1 MAIKQVQLRSIS
13 YATLANAQ
21 AAIQT
26 TLPANYNGPYQTIY
40 YNNSSAGVAPQ
51 NQPGATTQVFE
62 DATANTTPFDG
73 QGEHW
78 IFDAANDQTHGYP
91 TVYVLQIGNGAVNVA
106 NLGMPTL
113 ACGDVNL
120 NIPGG
125 ADGDLVAGTVDSGF
139 TIASYNPTNYATG
152 TDTYSANV
160 NIPPGYNNSDDG
172 TLNCVI
178 QGVTITTTQAPTT
191 YDCSVAGPTIANG
204 NAGDTI
210 LPAAVT
216 WLVAPANSDYIIT
229 PSVYTYNDD
238 GDGTTTYQISEISP
252 PSGYSNFGGV
262 DISCDFNG
270 DIAATAATT
279 NATAA
284 TTAPTN
290 ATNATLGAFTCST
303 ETLTIANGVIGEQI
317 TAADFSTT
325 GTATFASI
333 IPTTYQ
339 AGTTSYTLTVNIPVG
354 YLNSGT
360 IDCDVSVTGG
370 LATASISMSDTS
382 AITIAP
388 LGTPYQAKTVTITGA
403 TSNFDVDTHILYD
416 SSAAWLTASTNSF
429 GIDGG
434 QLRFQATENNTGSE
448 REVNVT
454 LRHPD
459 NVNVTATTFKITQ
472 TSGNTAPTGD
482 DITKSQVWSA
492 SPSNVNINF
501 LDFASTAWS
510 GLSVTDA
517 DGDDLSVIITD
528 ISGLTL
534 EGNVSVLI
542 DNSSGTPSN
551 ISTVPHT
558 LAGGPSTLSAQIQLN
573 AAVGSAGQ
581 QTISFEYKVNDGN
594 DDSPTYT
601 ASLTIT
607 APLNSEPTAN
617 DITGSISAAQ
627 QNDTAPGINISQFV
641 SDTNTGDDD
650 LTYYW
655 SNAGGTTDTLF
666 VVDQVKSGTHGE
678 FVYGSNGILTYTYTG
693 NTMSPGDNTKTD
705 TFWYKAEDDDNPAL
719 RSGSK
724 SITITITAALN
735 TDPVISFNGS
745 TGQTEV
751 EKQLSQY
758 DTISSSSDNITASDA
773 ETTNLTWT
781 AEWVSA
787 TNAAS
792 QQGTLNINPN
802 TGVWTYNSDQ
812 WDISPGQ
819 LVQEVF
825 TIKVE
830 DANSGF
836 DTYTLK
842 LNVTGVL
849 YISGITVSS
858 PLWRNTASAACDD
871 NRNVNAYLKASAVTN
886 ITSLNAGDS
895 LYSDTTLDDNE
906 VIKNIDPV
914 TADSNPWV
922 SIQQDIA
929 GEVVIRAVKI
939 AANGSIIQ
947 VVDCE
952 TSLDN
957 AWPIDINFS
966 GDLDEICAE
975 ELEYTVSQTAVYQ
988 NVIGPTGSGTSVEMD
1003 EPTLADVIAAGGQL
1017 FTSQYYANQP
1027 EYRNNPADVTNTYA
1041 PASLCVSPGF
1051 YNDGTRKNGNGQF
1064 IYYKFTTNAAGQGV
1078 WADNLT
1084 DPDNPVK
1091 LFLCPEPIEYVTFNF
1106 KAYYS
1111 QDNRLAV
1118 DAACLAGEDGLTLV
1132 NLWTRIDARYDDM
1145 VGGAYYV
1152 DLSTHQKAL
1161 EYVVQNQ
1168 ILIYTTEA
1176 TASEVN
1182 YDGLWDNTTFVAVD
1196 ETNGAISDPEAG
1208 YTPSLRFA
1216 IWDNENDSGYLS
1228 TENASYTY
1236 SWLGIN
1242 PVTDTLGYANSDSI
1256 LGDCNT
1262 QFVKPSGNSTYCL
1275 GLAGDQCEISD
1286 ADKLLESRIN
1296 VFYAFYACAAKVEA
1310 GKPYYSLYLTDGL
1323 HTFASNSSSYIKKL
1337 IDVIEPSK
1345 HNGTAI
1351 NIGGDSMLECVTLQ
1365 HKIFAV
1371 NYDDAVNIL
1380 IDKPEYGDDIRVIE
1394 INPVELG
1401 FTSGAVI
1408 EYREDC
1414 ASCLLDTQNFTEFIL
1429 DGIDNADIINRS
1441 IPNFDLEKNYELDNI
1456 SKPLLRT
1463 NPKLST
1469 NAKLVVNSLD
1479 NMYIESIDASKEL
1492 AAVEYKKW
1500 VVNKDGKWSY
1510 DLAKFFNA
1518 NKTPSDLIYNVKS
1531 RFSELTVQ
1539 ESFEKQIEEDYH
1551 YGTTYNYSKLHDED
1565 FRMLAPIWLDKN
1577 IPSNFVIFRVSDPAA
1592 ILDFDNQSSFN
1603 NMDEILKNSELI
1615 KTFDLTRESNIGT
1628 YIRNHVKSELF
1639 PSNPINVN
1647 FSENERSNFNG
1658 IDLMQGGFTNK
1669 GEYLFDDFVK
1679 QDQTII
1685 NENDLI
1691 TGGFERNKLACANLI
1706 NLEFLFNDDDT
1717 EDYAVNRY
1725 FGLYVNDVD
1734 SGYGSL
1740 ESANNGLLKFKTL
1753 NSYINEDSISAI
1765 PPVGLMQSTPT
1776 LGYAHISNNFY
1787 KISPSFYDTSKLE
1800 VQVEDSSNMIPAE
1813 IKLANVGRSVDTTK
1827 HAAAGSDFIKLTING
1842 APANNDRIAIFP
1854 SKEQDYRINFTRFTP
1869 GDTFV
1874 LGLTLVETD
1883 GNRNYLLTLQ
1893 NTVQET
1899 VEVLKGLGIDDNLYW
1914 KADGDDIIFYENKC
1928 TLRPLKPTIAPYSGS
1943 NTTLARIE
1951 YTQVPYDLS
1960 NNMFFGSDALLAGGF
1975 NTTAFSSNGTN
1986 AEIASALTKSINSK
2000 DNGFTALTY
2009 DGADHLYIKNDV
2021 LGYRLMQSGV
2031 ALPNDNANDWLTID
2045 EDNRLSGEPRNVLR
2059 LQLTGNTSEVFKNS
2073 KIYFFN
2079 GGNSAGKSVLVTLDS
2094 VADININDYLETSSQ
2109 GVYNKVIDIVDD
2121 IERLPLQ
2128 YKKLVLDKK
2137 NTIESGEVNVFA
2149 DNLVTLGLFSAFDI
2163 HDMNFDFYDTSNSDL
2178 KELKY
2183 ETAANI
2189 NYEPELDNQSDIYPF
2204 GERENTDYIT
2214 APASYFSGLT
2224 GVLEDEITDTFNE
2237 DFVESE
2243 YDRLKENY
2251 LKENS
2256 IRSRVVP
2263 SINKWVLKDTLTV
2276 REQPYYLNANEAF
2289 GRSNFSADLSVAGR
2303 DRLGMTHEWFYINN
2317 LPKHLKENTG
2327 TSTNPDYKLNESFSY
2342 LNFMEGFEMTPAMFK
2357 SIDYDYFD
2365 RFFVTEGFETKGD
2378 NAYKTFV
2385 KTNRQKKYTLIN
2397 GGNDTAFAESI
2408 FKGLKVIF
2416 KTRKEFTSTSPVDFV
2431 KSSEFNGYRFST
2443 VLNVKTSEDS
2453 NGIEYEVIQN
2463 KQFKF
2468 VVFFI
2473 SLRLDDL
2480 WADQTLTRKLLYE
2493 LNHSLIWNNEEG
2505 TFKYSDV
2512 KVDGHLDLTG
2522 ANFSDPNADNYLI
2535 VNGLTHAD
2543 GSVPQFLEQINKNED
2558 DDYGS
2563 IIVNIN
2569 TAFGLQKIQLDISN
2583 LGGQA
2588 EIILARLPQ
2597 DITNGTPVETT
2608 LDNLPGYLQYNAEYV
2623 YKGGGI
2629 NAYKYILES
2638 LGAQDMATMLLRN
2651 PDKVTY
2657 STVGLDGTVSLNKFI
2672 ILLEDGV
2679 EFIKQAEVN
2688 TEVDDDKPESF
2699 KLSSGNIGFN
2709 LGLTRTY
2716 YPFLIRHNG
2725 GYTIDTTPVV
2735 TFTDI
2740 YAHMKTN
2747 TLQNTSNIIELEL
2760 EEQMYKHSLT
2770 STEDIQLA
2778 KDYYKRYNRCGV
2790 AFNLG
2795 FIYDGGTHDS
2805 QWGYIKNH
2813 FYRKVN
2819 EFKSSGVIK
2828 LSVSSDKP
2836 PLYPLIGEVAI
2847 DKKDVHVFKSSWDKN
2862 YYTRALSGGLLEEVP
2877 GTFETKEERSYLAS
2891 TIMKIKDSYTMLN
2904 FDVTRVRTEE
2914 ELDDILANSTNT
2926 TDIVQ
2931 FEDKKRV
2938 VLDFYI
2944 DFTINKKLSA
2954 DGVLDTIKKYV
2965 LAANSADDKTTLED
2979 DAQLYIGKN
2988 LINVFGIS
2996 QIKLYTQRLKG
3007 AGSQVESVDSVGD
3020 LDNNNYIY
3028 DQNFTFSSHE
3038 QKPLNF
3044 RLIYNKRL
3052 GYSYRIRPMVKITS

>member
-1 MAIKQVQLRSIS
+1 MATITVNLRTPYYDSLS
-13 YATLANAQ
+13 LARAE
-21 AAIQT
+21 IQNNPTFNGT
-26 TLPANYNGPYQTIY
+26 TTVIY
-40 YNNSSAGVAPQ
+40 YNDSGSGPGPSPG
-51 NQPGATTQVFE
+51 QPGGGVDVFT
-62 DATANTTPFDG
+62 DAGLTNPFNG
-73 QGEHW
+73 QNKHW
-78 IFDAANDQTHGYP
+78 IWDGGNNSTWGSPYP
-91 TVYVLQIGNGAVNVA
+91 WIIQISSNGSVSTLN
-106 NLGMPTL
+106 NGMVTFTPTL
-113 ACGDVNL
+113 AGL

-125 ADGDLVAGTVDSGF
+125 ADGDLVAGTVNSGL
-139 TIASYNPTNYATG
+139 TIASYAPTNYSIG
-152 TDTYSANV
+152 NSTYGAFI
-160 NIPPGYNNSDDG
+160 NIPAGYNNSSDG
-172 TLNCVI
+172 TLNVVI
-178 QGVTITTTQAPTT
+178 QNVTVTTTTQALPE
-191 YDCSVAGPTIANG
+191 YNCAAAGPTIPNG
-204 NAGDTI
+204 NVGDTI
-210 LPAAVT
+210 LATSVN
-216 WLVAPANSDYIIT
+216 WLQSPSNLDYVIT
-229 PSVYTYNDD
+229 PSIYTYDD
-238 GDGTTTYQISEISP
+238 NGDGTTTYVITQIEP
-252 PSGYSNFGGV
+252 PTSGYSNSGGD
-262 DISCDFNG
+262 DISCDFTG
-270 DIAATAATT
+270 DIAATTGVT
-279 NATAA
+279 NATTAA
-284 TTAPTN
+284 TN
-290 ATNATLGAFTCST
+290 ATNATLAEFTCST
-303 ETLTIANGVIGEQI
+303 ETLVIANGVIGEQI
-317 TAADFSTT
+317 TAAGFSTN
-325 GTATFASI
+325 GSATFASI
-333 IPTTYQ
+333 TNSNNDLYLDGTYD
-339 AGTTSYTLTVNIPVG
+339 YTLTVNIPAG
-354 YLNSGT
+354 YSNSGNT
-360 IDCDVSVTGG
+360 IACTVQVTGG
-370 LATASISMSDTS
+370 QASASISLNNTDTLVFGPS
-382 AITIAP
+382 AGQN
-388 LGTPYQAKTVTITGA
+388 LEKEVTMTGA
-403 TSNFDVDTHILYD
+403 TSAFDVNTDITYTANTEL
-416 SSAAWLTASTNSF
+416 STWLTASTNSF
-429 GIDGG
+429 STAGG
-434 QLRFQATENNTGSE
+434 DVIFSPSANTGTGTRSI
-448 REVNVT
+448 VVM
-454 LRHPD
+454 LVHPD
-459 NVNVTATTFKITQ
+459 DPGETTQ
-472 TSGNTAPTGD
+472 TFTIQQTAGNTAPTGD
-482 DITKSQVWSA
+482 DISKSIPWSA
-492 SPSNVNINF
+492 NQQTINLDF
-501 LDFASTAWS
+501 LDFGAGGWTGNAIND
-510 GLSVTDA
+510 VDN
-517 DGDDLSVIITD
+517 DDLNIIITD
-528 ISGLTL
+528 IGGLEI
-534 EGNVSVLI
+534 EGNQSILI
-542 DNSSGTPSN
+542 DNSGNPSTN
-551 ISTVPHT
+551 IISNNIPYT
-558 LAGGPSTLSAQIQLN
+558 LAGGPNTLTAQIQLN
-573 AAVGSAGQ
+573 TAVGSAGQ

-594 DDSPTYT
+594 DDSPEYT

-607 APLNSEPTAN
+607 APLNQAPGVDPIAGS
-617 DITGSISAAQ
+617 ITGATQNAQ
-627 QNDTAPGINISQFV
+627 APGINLWAFV
-641 SDTNTGDDD
+641 SDDSDLDEN

-655 SNAGGTTDTLF
+655 STADGTGDAQF
-666 VVDQVKSGTHGE
+666 DVGQPKFGQYGNI
-678 FVYGSNGILTYTYTG
+678 VYASNGILTYTYTG
-693 NTMSPGDNTKTD
+693 NTMTPLEPQKSD
-705 TFWYKAEDDDNPAL
+705 TFYYKAEDTEGL
-719 RSGSK
+719 RSSVAQ
-724 SITITITAALN
+724 ITITMTAASN
-735 TDPVISFNGS
+735 TNPIISINGN
-745 TGQTEV
+745 TNQTSITRTV
-751 EKQLSQY
+751 NQY
-758 DTISSSSDNITASDA
+758 DTISSASENITANDGDGDS
-773 ETTNLTWT
+773 LTWSSV
-781 AEWVSA
+781 WGPVSGGA
-787 TNAAS
+787 QS
-792 QQGTLNINPN
+792 QQGDLNINEN
-802 TGVWTYNSDQ
+802 TGVWTYSTGT
-812 WDISPGQ
+812 WDINPNQIVNEGY
-819 LVQEVF
+819 
-825 TIKVE
+825 TIKVVDQYGGE
-830 DANSGF
+830 DSYELTITA
-836 DTYTLK
+836 
-842 LNVTGVL
+842 TGVA
-849 YISGITVSS
+849 YISGITASTN
-858 PLWRNTASAACDD
+858 WRPTAAQACEDDRSVDVYLDAAETTD
-871 NRNVNAYLKASAVTN
+871 
-886 ITSLNAGDS
+886 ITGLAANDS
-895 LYSDTTLDDNE
+895 LYTTNVLSADD
-906 VIKNIDPV
+906 VAQPSAQQS
-914 TADSNPWV
+914 ADSFSWI
-922 SIQQDIA
+922 SIQQDIG
-929 GEVVIRAVKI
+929 GEPVIRAAKV
-939 AANGSIIQ
+939 AANGDIIQ
-947 VVDCE
+947 VIDCE

-957 AWPIDINFS
+957 AWPLEINFS
-966 GDLDEICAE
+966 NNIDEICAE
-975 ELEYTVSQTAVYQ
+975 ELEYTVSQTIVYQ
-988 NVIGPTGSGTSVEMD
+988 NVIDTSSSPT
-1003 EPTLADVIAAGGQL
+1003 TLAAVIAAGGQL
-1017 FTSQYYANQP
+1017 FTSQYYANQG
-1027 EYRNNPADVTNTYA
+1027 EYRNADGYFA

-1051 YNDGTRKNGNGQF
+1051 YNDGSRTDNFGQF
-1064 IYYKFTTNAAGQGV
+1064 IYYEFTTNENGEGV
-1078 WADNLT
+1078 WEDNLT
-1084 DPDNPVK
+1084 DVDNPVK
-1091 LFLCPEPIEYVTFNF
+1091 LFLCPVPIEYVTFNF

-1132 NLWTRIDARYDDM
+1132 NLWSRIDARYDDIE
-1145 VGGAYYV
+1145 GGDFYV

-1161 EYVVQNQ
+1161 EYVVKNQ

-1182 YDGLWDNTTFVAVD
+1182 YDGLWDNTTFIAVD
-1196 ETNGAISDPEAG
+1196 EANGAISDPENG
-1208 YTPSLRFA
+1208 YVPSLRFA

-1236 SWLGIN
+1236 SWLGVN
-1242 PVTDTLGYANSDSI
+1242 QTDSTLEYANTNSI

-1262 QFVKPSGNSTYCL
+1262 QFVKPAGNSTYCL
-1275 GLAGDQCEISD
+1275 GLPGDQCEISD
-1286 ADKLLESRIN
+1286 QEKLLESRVN
-1296 VFYAFYACAAKVEA
+1296 VFYAFYACSAKIEA

-1323 HTFASNSSSYIKKL
+1323 HTFASNSTSYIKKL
-1337 IDVIEPSK
+1337 IDVIEPSQN
-1345 HNGTAI
+1345 NGVAI
-1351 NIGGDSMLECVTLQ
+1351 NIGGDSMLECVTIQ

-1380 IDKPEYGDDIRVIE
+1380 LSRPEYGDDIRIIE

-1414 ASCLLDTQNFTEFIL
+1414 RSCLLDEQNFSEFVL
-1429 DGIDNADIINRS
+1429 DGIDDAEIINRS
-1441 IPNFDLEKNYELDNI
+1441 IPNFDLEKNYELDNL

-1469 NAKLVVNSLD
+1469 NAKLVVNSND

-1500 VVNKDGKWSY
+1500 SVNKDGKWSY

-1531 RFSELTVQ
+1531 RFSDLTVQ

-1551 YGTTYNYSKLHDED
+1551 YGTTYNYSKLHNED

-1577 IPSNFVIFRVSDPAA
+1577 IPNNFVIFRVSDPAA
-1592 ILDFDNQSSFN
+1592 ILDFDSQSNFN

-1615 KTFDLTRESNIGT
+1615 KTFDLTRESAIGT
-1628 YIRNHVKSELF
+1628 YIRNHVQSELF
-1639 PSNPINVN
+1639 PSNPVSAN
-1647 FSENERSNFNG
+1647 FSENERTNFNG
-1658 IDLMQGGFTNK
+1658 IDLTQGGFTNK
-1669 GEYLFDDFVK
+1669 GEYLFNDFVR

-1691 TGGFERNKLACANLI
+1691 TGGFERNKLACANII
-1706 NLEFLFNDDDT
+1706 NLEFLFDDDGT

-1725 FGLYVNDVD
+1725 FGLYVNDID

-1740 ESANNGLLKFKTL
+1740 ESSTNGLLKFKAL
-1753 NSYINEDSISAI
+1753 NSYINDDAKSAI
-1765 PPVGLMQSTPT
+1765 PPVELITATPT

-1787 KISPSFYDTSKLE
+1787 KISPTFYDTLKSELR
-1800 VQVEDSSNMIPAE
+1800 VEDSSNTIPAE
-1813 IKLANVGRSVDTTK
+1813 IKLAAVGRSIDTLVNES
-1827 HAAAGSDFIKLTING
+1827 AGSDFVKLTING
-1842 APANNDRIAIFP
+1842 TPANNDRVAIFP

-1869 GDTFV
+1869 GDTFK
-1874 LGLTLVETD
+1874 LGITLVETV
-1883 GNRNYLLTLQ
+1883 GNVDYLLTLQ
-1893 NTVQET
+1893 NTVEDT
-1899 VEVLKGLGIDDNLYW
+1899 VDVLEGLGIDDNLYW
-1914 KADGDDIIFYENKC
+1914 KADGDDIIFYEKKC
-1928 TLRPLKPTIAPYSGS
+1928 TLRPLKPSITPNSS
-1943 NTTLARIE
+1943 TNTTLARIE

-1960 NNMFFGSDALLAGGF
+1960 NNMFFGSDALLAGHF
-1975 NTTAFSSNGTN
+1975 NTTAFSTNGTN
-1986 AEIASALTKSINSK
+1986 DEIAAALTKSINSV

-2021 LGYRLMQSGV
+2021 LGYRLMQSGIAV
-2031 ALPNDNANDWLTID
+2031 PNDNANDWVTIEGDNELTY
-2045 EDNRLSGEPRNVLR
+2045 EPRNVLR

-2079 GGNSAGKSVLVTLDS
+2079 GGNSGGKSVLATLDS
-2094 VADININDYLETSSQ
+2094 VADINIGDYLETSSQ
-2109 GVYNKVIDIVDD
+2109 GVYNQVIDIVDD
-2121 IERLPLQ
+2121 IERLPLE
-2128 YKKLVLDKK
+2128 YKKLVLNKK

-2183 ETAANI
+2183 ETASEI

-2204 GERENTDYIT
+2204 GERDNTDYSV
-2214 APASYFSGLT
+2214 APASYFSGLS

-2237 DFVESE
+2237 DLVESE
-2243 YDRLKENY
+2243 YDRLNENY

-2289 GRSNFSADLSVAGR
+2289 GRSNFASDLSVAGR

-2327 TSTNPDYKLNESFSY
+2327 TLTSPEYRLNESFSY
-2342 LNFMEGFEMTPAMFK
+2342 LNFMEGFEMTPSMFK

-2378 NAYKTFV
+2378 NSYKTFV
-2385 KTNRQKKYTLIN
+2385 KTNRQKKYTLVN
-2397 GGNDTAFAESI
+2397 GGNDTAFADSI

-2416 KTRKEFTSTSPVDFV
+2416 KSRKEFTSTSPVDFV

-2463 KQFKF
+2463 KKFKF

-2473 SLRLDDL
+2473 SLRIDDL

-2493 LNHSLIWNNEEG
+2493 LNHSLVWNNEEG
-2505 TFKYSDV
+2505 TFKYSDI

-2522 ANFSDPNADNYLI
+2522 ANFSDPSADNYLI

-2563 IIVNIN
+2563 IIVDIN

-2583 LGGQA
+2583 VGGQT
-2588 EIILARLPQ
+2588 EILLARPPQ
-2597 DITNGTPVETT
+2597 DITNGTEVETT
-2608 LDNLPGYLQYNAEYV
+2608 LDNLPGYLQYNAGYV

-2629 NAYKYILES
+2629 NAYKFILES

-2651 PDKVTY
+2651 PDNVKY
-2657 STVGLDGTVSLNKFI
+2657 STIELDGTVALNKFI

-2679 EFIKQAEVN
+2679 EIIKEAEIN

-2735 TFTDI
+2735 TFTDV

-2747 TLQNTSNIIELEL
+2747 TLQNTSNIFELEL

-2805 QWGYIKNH
+2805 QWGYIRNH

-2862 YYTRALSGGLLEEVP
+2862 YYTRALSGGLAELVP

-2926 TDIVQ
+2926 TDVVQ
-2931 FEDKKRV
+2931 FEDKNRV

-2954 DGVLDTIKKYV
+2954 DGVLDTITKYV
-2965 LAANSADDKTTLED
+2965 LAANSADDKTILTD

-2988 LINVFGIS
+2988 LVSVFGIS
-2996 QIKLYTQRLKG
+2996 QIKLYTQRIKG
-3007 AGSQVESVDSVGD
+3007 KGSQVESVDSVD
-3020 LDNNNYIY
+3020 ALDDNNYIN
-3028 DQNFTFSSHE
+3028 DQNFVFSSHE

>member
-1 MAIKQVQLRSIS
+1 M
-13 YATLANAQ
+13 
-21 AAIQT
+21 AAIQIDLRNT
-26 TLPANYNGPYQTIY
+26 GYETLALALT
-40 YNNSSAGVAPQ
+40 
-51 NQPGATTQVFE
+51 GAQDGNPTP
-62 DATANTTPFDG
+62 TTPLFYEGVNGSGGVVTFGPGISVFSDSDMLV
-73 QGEHW
+73 QFPTDSITQFW
-78 IFDAANDQTHGYP
+78 IDDTNQRIIQINSGSVNNTDDFIDWDCSML
-91 TVYVLQIGNGAVNVA
+91 TV
-106 NLGMPTL
+106 
-113 ACGDVNL
+113 
-120 NIPGG
+120 
-125 ADGDLVAGTVDSGF
+125 ADGDIGNSIVSTWSPGQTGSSIEIRENDNAGNITSVYVDGVTAYHFNF
-139 TIASYNPTNYATG
+139 TIPPIGFLNSGDQKECIVTG
-152 TDTYSANV
+152 V
-160 NIPPGYNNSDDG
+160 NA
-172 TLNCVI
+172 L
-178 QGVTITTTQAPTT
+178 AE
-191 YDCSVAGPTIANG
+191 YDCAAAGPTIPNG
-204 NAGDTI
+204 NVGDTI
-210 LPAAVT
+210 LAASVT
-216 WLVAPANSDYIIT
+216 WLQSPSNNDYVIT
-229 PSVYTYNDD
+229 PNVYTYDGD
-238 GDGTTTYQISEISP
+238 GDGTTTYTITEITP
-252 PSGYSNFGGV
+252 PVSGWSNSGGD

-270 DIAATAATT
+270 DIAATTLATS
-279 NATAA
+279 ATSA
-284 TTAPTN
+284 TTAATN

-303 ETLTIANGVIGEQI
+303 ETFTIANGVIGEQI
-317 TAADFSTT
+317 TAADFSTD
-325 GTATFASI
+325 GTATFNSI
-333 IPTTYQ
+333 TNSNNDLYLDGTYN
-339 AGTTSYTLTVNIPVG
+339 YTLTVNIPAG

-370 LATASISMSDTS
+370 QASASISLTDNNGNL
-382 AITIAP
+382 TIAP
-388 LGTPYQAKTVTITGA
+388 TGTPFQTKTVAITGA
-403 TSNFDVDTHILYD
+403 TNNFDVDNHILYG

-434 QLRFQATENNTGSE
+434 QLRFQATENNTGSS
-448 REVNVT
+448 RDVVVT

-459 NVNVTATTFKITQ
+459 DLNVTTAPFTISQ

-482 DITKSQVWSA
+482 NITKSQVWSA
-492 SPSNVNINF
+492 SPNDVNINF
-501 LDFASTAWS
+501 LDFAAGWNSTAA
-510 GLSVTDA
+510 SVNDA
-517 DGDDLSVIITD
+517 DGDNLDVIITN

-534 EGNVSVLI
+534 EGNASILI
-542 DNSSGTPSN
+542 DNSGSSSSN
-551 ISTVPHT
+551 ITSVPHT
-558 LAGGPSTLSAQIQLN
+558 LAGGPNTLTAQIQLN
-573 AAVGSAGQ
+573 SAIGAAAQ
-581 QTISFEYKVNDGN
+581 QTISFEYKVNDGT

-607 APLNSEPTAN
+607 APGNSAPNAS

-627 QNDTAPGINISQFV
+627 QNDTAPGINIGQFV

-650 LTYYW
+650 LTFYW
-655 SNAGGTTDTLF
+655 SDANGNNDAAF

-678 FVYGSNGILTYTYTG
+678 FVYGSNGVLTYTYTG
-693 NTMSPGDNTKTD
+693 NTMSPGDNTKQD
-705 TFWYKAEDDDNPAL
+705 TFWYKAEDDDAAPM
-719 RSGSK
+719 RSGPK

-773 ETTNLTWT
+773 ETANLEWT
-781 AEWVSA
+781 AVWVSA

-830 DANSGF
+830 DDNDGF

-895 LYSDTTLDDNE
+895 LYSDTTLNDNE
-906 VIKNIDPV
+906 VIKNVDPV

-957 AWPIDINFS
+957 AWPIDINSS

-975 ELEYTVSQTAVYQ
+975 ELEYTVSQTTVYQ
-988 NVIGPTGSGTSVEMD
+988 NVINTSD
-1003 EPTLADVIAAGGQL
+1003 PGAGNYSANATLADVIAAGGQL

-1132 NLWTRIDARYDDM
+1132 NLWTRIDARYDDT
-1145 VGGAYYV
+1145 VSGAYYV

-1168 ILIYTTEA
+1168 ILIYTTEV

-1196 ETNGAISDPEAG
+1196 ETNGAISDPDAG

-1262 QFVKPSGNSTYCL
+1262 QFVKPSANSTYCL

-1429 DGIDNADIINRS
+1429 DGVDNADIINRS

-1479 NMYIESIDASKEL
+1479 DMYIESIDASKEL

-1500 VVNKDGKWSY
+1500 AVNKDGKWAY

-1577 IPSNFVIFRVSDPAA
+1577 IPNNFVIFRVSDPAA
-1592 ILDFDNQSSFN
+1592 VLDFDNQSSFN

-1615 KTFDLTRESNIGT
+1615 KTFDLTRESNAGT

-1647 FSENERSNFNG
+1647 FSENERTNFNG
-1658 IDLMQGGFTNK
+1658 IDLTQGGFTNK

-1706 NLEFLFNDDDT
+1706 NLEFLFNDDNT

-1725 FGLYVNDVD
+1725 FGLYVNDID

-1800 VQVEDSSNMIPAE
+1800 VQVEDSSNMIPSE
-1813 IKLANVGRSVDTTK
+1813 IKLANVGRSVDTTT

-1869 GDTFV
+1869 GDTFI

-1986 AEIASALTKSINSK
+1986 AEIAAALTKSINSK

-2031 ALPNDNANDWLTID
+2031 ALPNDNANDWVTID

-2094 VADININDYLETSSQ
+2094 VADINVNDYLETSSQ

-2522 ANFSDPNADNYLI
+2522 ANFSDPSADNYLI

-2770 STEDIQLA
+2770 NTEDIQLA

-2828 LSVSSDKP
+2828 LSASSDKP

-2904 FDVTRVRTEE
+2904 FDVARVKTEE

-2979 DAQLYIGKN
+2979 DAQLYISKN

-3007 AGSQVESVDSVGD
+3007 AGSQIESVDLVGD
-3020 LDNNNYIY
+3020 LDNNNYNY

>member
-1 MAIKQVQLRSIS
+1 MAIIQVDLRETS
-13 YATLANAQ
+13 YNSLAAAE

-26 TLPANYNGPYQTIY
+26 TLPANYSGPYEIVY
-40 YNNSSAGVAPQ
+40 YNDSGSGPGPSQ
-51 NQPGATTQVFE
+51 GQPGPTVNLFE
-62 DATANTTPFDG
+62 DATLNTPFNG
-73 QGEHW
+73 QDKYW
-78 IFDAANDQTHGYP
+78 IFDGGNSVTYGNPYP
-91 TVYVLQIGNGAVNVA
+91 YILQISNGAVSTIN
-106 NLGMPTL
+106 NGMTSFTCTDAGL
-113 ACGDVNL
+113 D
-120 NIPGG
+120 IPGG
-125 ADGDLVAGTVDSGF
+125 ADGDLVVGTVNSGL
-139 TIASYNPTNYATG
+139 TIASYAPTNYATG
-152 TDTYSANV
+152 TSTYSANI
-160 NIPPGYNNSDDG
+160 NIPAGYNNSSDG
-172 TLNCVI
+172 TLECVI

-210 LPAAVT
+210 QSAAVT

-229 PSVYTYNDD
+229 PSVYTYD
-238 GDGTTTYQISEISP
+238 GDGNGNTTYTITQIEP
-252 PSGYSNFGGV
+252 PISGYSNSGGA
-262 DISCDFNG
+262 DISCDFTG
-270 DIAATAATT
+270 DIAATTATT

-284 TTAPTN
+284 TTL
-290 ATNATLGAFTCST
+290 ATNATLAEFTCST

-317 TAADFSTT
+317 TAADFSTD
-325 GTATFASI
+325 GSATFNSI
-333 IPTTYQ
+333 TNSNNDLYLN
-339 AGTTSYTLTVNIPVG
+339 GTFTYTLTVNIPAG
-354 YLNSGT
+354 YNNSGT

-370 LATASISMSDTS
+370 LATASISMSDTN

-388 LGTPYQAKTVTITGA
+388 LGTPFQTKQVTITGA
-403 TSNFDVDTHILYD
+403 TNNFDVDNHILYD
-416 SSAAWLTASTNSF
+416 NSVAWLTASTNAF
-429 GIDGG
+429 DINGG
-434 QLRFQATENNTGSE
+434 QLRFQATANNTGSP

-459 NVNVTATTFKITQ
+459 DPQVTATTFKITQ
-472 TSGNTAPTGD
+472 NSGNTAPTGD
-482 DITKSQVWSA
+482 DISRSQSWDA
-492 SPSNVNINF
+492 SPSNVDINF
-501 LDFASTAWS
+501 KDFATS
-510 GLSVTDA
+510 GWNGSSVSDV
-517 DGDDLSVIITD
+517 DGDDLAVIITN
-528 ISGLTL
+528 INGLTI
-534 EGNVSVLI
+534 GSDASILI

-573 AAVGSAGQ
+573 AAVGSGAQ
-581 QTISFEYKVNDGN
+581 QSISFEYKVNDGN

-601 ASLTIT
+601 ATLTIT
-607 APLNSEPTAN
+607 PPGNSAPSAS

-627 QNDTAPGINISQFV
+627 QNDTTLFNIGQYV
-641 SDTNTGDDD
+641 SDTNTGTND

-655 SNAGGTTDTLF
+655 SNSGGTNDTLF
-666 VVDQVKSGTHGE
+666 VVDQVKSGTHGNI
-678 FVYGSNGILTYTYTG
+678 VYDSNGILTYTYTG
-693 NTMSPGDNTKTD
+693 ATMSPGQSTKTE
-705 TFWYKAEDDDNPAL
+705 TFWYKAEDDDSIPL
-719 RSGSK
+719 RSDAK
-724 SITITITAALN
+724 SISITITAALN

-751 EKQLSQY
+751 VKQLDQY
-758 DTISSSSDNITASDA
+758 DAYNSDNDNITASDA
-773 ETTNLTWT
+773 ETVDLTWT

-792 QQGTLNINPN
+792 QQGTLNINQS

-812 WDISPGQ
+812 WDISPGVTV
-819 LVQEVF
+819 LEVF

-830 DANSGF
+830 DANGGS

-849 YISGITVSS
+849 YISGITASGI
-858 PLWRNTASAACDD
+858 WRSTASQSCEDGT
-871 NRNVNAYLKASAVTN
+871 RNVDIYLKASAVTD
-886 ITSLNAGDS
+886 ITGLAAGDS
-895 LYSDTTLDDNE
+895 LYNDTTLNDDN
-906 VIKNIDPV
+906 VAKNPDPAFV
-914 TADSNPWV
+914 DTQPWI

-929 GEVVIRAVKI
+929 GEVIIRAAKI
-939 AANGSIIQ
+939 AANGEIIQ

-957 AWPIDINFS
+957 AWPIEINFS
-966 GDLDEICAE
+966 TNVDEICAQ
-975 ELEYTVSQTAVYQ
+975 ELEYTVSQTIVYQ
-988 NVIGPTGSGTSVEMD
+988 NVIGPTGSGTAVEMD

-1027 EYRNNPADVTNTYA
+1027 EYRNNPSDITNTYA
-1041 PASLCVSPGF
+1041 PASLCVSTGF
-1051 YNDGTRKNGNGQF
+1051 YNDGTRKNGNGEF
-1064 IYYKFTTNAAGQGV
+1064 IYYEFTTNDANQGV
-1078 WADNLT
+1078 WADNFT

-1091 LFLCPEPIEYVTFNF
+1091 LFLCPVPIEYVTFNF

-1132 NLWTRIDARYDDM
+1132 NLWARIDARYDDI
-1145 VGGAYYV
+1145 VGGANYV

-1182 YDGLWDNTTFVAVD
+1182 YDGLWDNTTFIAVD
-1196 ETNGAISDPEAG
+1196 EANGAIDDPEVG
-1208 YTPSLRFA
+1208 YVPSLRFA

-1228 TENASYTY
+1228 TENALYTY
-1236 SWLGIN
+1236 SWLGVN
-1242 PVTDTLGYANSDSI
+1242 QTDNALEYANTNSI

-1262 QFVKPSGNSTYCL
+1262 QFVKPAGNSTYCL
-1275 GLAGDQCEISD
+1275 GLPGDQCEISD
-1286 ADKLLESRIN
+1286 QEKLLESRVN
-1296 VFYAFYACAAKVEA
+1296 VFYAFYACSAKIEA

-1323 HTFASNSSSYIKKL
+1323 HTFASNSTSYIKKL
-1337 IDVIEPSK
+1337 IDVIEPSQN
-1345 HNGTAI
+1345 NGVAI
-1351 NIGGDSMLECVTLQ
+1351 NIGGDSMLECVTIQ

-1380 IDKPEYGDDIRVIE
+1380 LERPEYGDDIRVIE

-1414 ASCLLDTQNFTEFIL
+1414 RSCLLDEQNFTEFVL
-1429 DGIDNADIINRS
+1429 DSVDDAEIINRS
-1441 IPNFDLEKNYELDNI
+1441 IPNFDLEKNYELDNL

-1469 NAKLVVNSLD
+1469 NAKLVVNSTGE
-1479 NMYIESIDASKEL
+1479 MYIESIDASKEL

-1500 VVNKDGKWSY
+1500 AVNKDSKWSY

-1531 RFSELTVQ
+1531 RFSDLTVQ
-1539 ESFEKQIEEDYH
+1539 ETFEKQIEEDYH

-1577 IPSNFVIFRVSDPAA
+1577 IPNNFVIFRVSDPAA
-1592 ILDFDNQSSFN
+1592 ILDFDNQSSFD
-1603 NMDEILKNSELI
+1603 NMGEILKNSELI
-1615 KTFDLTRESNIGT
+1615 KTFDLTRESSIGT
-1628 YIRNHVKSELF
+1628 YIRNHVQSELF

-1647 FSENERSNFNG
+1647 FSENERTNFNG
-1658 IDLMQGGFTNK
+1658 IDLKQGGFTNK

-1691 TGGFERNKLACANLI
+1691 TGGFERNKLACANII
-1706 NLEFLFNDDDT
+1706 NLEFLFDDDGT

-1725 FGLYVNDVD
+1725 FGLYVNDID

-1740 ESANNGLLKFKTL
+1740 ESSNNGLLRFKTL
-1753 NSYINEDSISAI
+1753 NSYINDDVKSAI
-1765 PPVGLMQSTPT
+1765 PPVALMRNTPT
-1776 LGYAHISNNFY
+1776 LGYAHISNEFY
-1787 KISPSFYDTSKLE
+1787 NISPTFYDTSVLE
-1800 VQVEDSSNMIPAE
+1800 LKVQDSNNKIPGE
-1813 IKLANVGRSVDTTK
+1813 IKLAPVGRSIDTLVNES
-1827 HAAAGSDFIKLTING
+1827 AGSDFVKLTING
-1842 APANNDRIAIFP
+1842 TPANNDRIAIFP

-1874 LGLTLVETD
+1874 FGLTLVETD
-1883 GNRNYLLTLQ
+1883 GNVNYSLTLQ
-1893 NTVQET
+1893 NTVEET

-1928 TLRPLKPTIAPYSGS
+1928 TLRPLKPSIAPLSGS

-1960 NNMFFGSDALLAGGF
+1960 NNMFFGSDALLPGHF

-1986 AEIASALTKSINSK
+1986 AEIASALVKSINSV

-2009 DGADHLYIKNDV
+2009 DGADHLYIKNDI
-2021 LGYRLMQSGV
+2021 LGYRLMQSGIAV
-2031 ALPNDNANDWLTID
+2031 PNDNANDWVTVEGDNELTY
-2045 EDNRLSGEPRNVLR
+2045 EPRNVLR
-2059 LQLTGNTSEVFKNS
+2059 LKLTGNTSEVFKNS

-2079 GGNSAGKSVLVTLDS
+2079 GGNSGGKSILTTLDS
-2094 VADININDYLETSSQ
+2094 VADINVNDYLETSSQ

-2128 YKKLVLDKK
+2128 YKKLVLERK
-2137 NTIESGEVNVFA
+2137 NTLESGEVNVFA

-2163 HDMNFDFYDTSNSDL
+2163 HDMNFDFYDTSNSDI

-2183 ETAANI
+2183 ETANNI

-2204 GERENTDYIT
+2204 GERDNTDYLT
-2214 APASYFSGLT
+2214 APLSYFSGLS
-2224 GVLEDEITDTFNE
+2224 GVLADEITDTFNE
-2237 DFVESE
+2237 DLVESE

-2251 LKENS
+2251 LKENA

-2289 GRSNFSADLSVAGR
+2289 GRSNFAADLSVAGR

-2317 LPKHLKENTG
+2317 LPKYLKENNG
-2327 TSTNPDYKLNESFSY
+2327 TSTNPEYKLNESFSY
-2342 LNFMEGFEMTPAMFK
+2342 LNFMEGFEMTPSMFK
-2357 SIDYDYFD
+2357 NINYDYFD
-2365 RFFVTEGFETKGD
+2365 RFFVTEGFETKGE
-2378 NAYKTFV
+2378 NSYKTFV
-2385 KTNRQKKYTLIN
+2385 KTNRQKKYTLVN

-2416 KTRKEFTSTSPVDFV
+2416 KSRKEFTSTSPVDFV

-2463 KQFKF
+2463 KKFKF

-2493 LNHSLIWNNEEG
+2493 LNHSLVWNNEEG

-2512 KVDGHLDLTG
+2512 KVDGHLDLAN
-2522 ANFSDPNADNYLI
+2522 ANFSDTSADNYLI
-2535 VNGLTHAD
+2535 VNGLPHAD
-2543 GSVPQFLEQINKNED
+2543 GSLPQFLEQINKNED
-2558 DDYGS
+2558 DEYGS
-2563 IIVNIN
+2563 IIVDIN

-2583 LGGQA
+2583 LGGQT
-2588 EIILARLPQ
+2588 EIILARPPQ

-2638 LGAQDMATMLLRN
+2638 LGAQDMAEMLLRN

-2657 STVGLDGTVSLNKFI
+2657 STVELDGTIALNKFI

-2735 TFTDI
+2735 TFTDV

-2747 TLQNTSNIIELEL
+2747 TLQNTSNIVELEL

-2770 STEDIQLA
+2770 STEEIQLA

-2790 AFNLG
+2790 SFNLG
-2795 FIYDGGTHDS
+2795 YIYDGGTHDS

-2891 TIMKIKDSYTMLN
+2891 TIMKIKDSYTMLD
-2904 FDVTRVRTEE
+2904 FDVARVRTEE

-2931 FEDKKRV
+2931 FEDKNRV

-2954 DGVLDTIKKYV
+2954 DGVLDTITKYV
-2965 LAANSADDKTTLED
+2965 LAANSADDKTTLKD

-2996 QIKLYTQRLKG
+2996 QIKLYTQRIKG
-3007 AGSQVESVDSVGD
+3007 QGSQVESVDSVD
-3020 LDNNNYIY
+3020 ALDNNNYVY